1 MDTGS
6 VRLVLRHLTFGGAE
20 AVQSAVAS
28 DCAAEQGHFLE
39 YYEAL
44 FEDWDGRT
52 LAAFTESNY
61 ARLAGSL
68 GLDLESFRSCMSSGR
83 SVTELQRDLDDA
95 GELGVDAVPT
105 IFINGRRLVGE
116 LDYENYQGII
126 EEELQKAKDQAGDG
140 G

>member
-20 AVQSAVAS
+20 SIQSAVAS
-28 DCAAEQGHFLE
+28 DCAAEQDRFWE

-83 SVTELQRDLDDA
+83 YVTELQRDLEDA
-95 GELGVDAVPT
+95 GELGVNSVPT
-105 IFINGRRLVGE
+105 TFINGRRLVGAH
-116 LDYENYQGII
+116 DYETYQGII
-126 EEELQKAKDQAGDG
+126 EEELQKDEDQAGDDG
-140 G
+140 